1 MQIELRPLSTG
12 EMLDRTFQLYR
23 ARFGMFLGIAT
34 IAAAIRTFGGAL
46 QALAFHFLILNANH
60 HALTTLW
67 TSSASLVTIC
77 IALLATSV
85 VFAAVTRSVFALYL
99 DQPTGIALA
108 YREVWP
114 RWFRYVK
121 VTLAAGFL
129 SGWPA
134 LLVLAAL
141 VVEIM
146 LTLGHPAGSSVGRAA
161 ALGVTGLGMFIALPI
176 CVWLLCRYALSNVA
190 CVVEDLPV
198 RKSIQRSIA
207 LTKDMRGRV
216 FVLLLLVYILQ
227 LILVLALTAP
237 TLGTMVHANA
247 HIPLGITVYQ
257 LLAGFVVTALV
268 SPLYGIGLTVLYLDA
283 RTRKEGFDIELMM
296 GRTGMDAPWHG
307 TASPEASAG
316 FTAG

>member
-23 ARFGMFLGIAT
+23 VRFGMFLGIAT

-46 QALAFHFLILNANH
+46 QALAFHFLILNTNH
-60 HALTTLW
+60 HVLTTLW
-67 TSSASLVTIC
+67 TSTASLVTVC

-85 VFAAVTRSVFALYL
+85 VFAAVTRSVSALYL

-114 RWFRYVK
+114 RWLRYVQ
-121 VTLAAGFL
+121 VTLVAGFL
-129 SGWPA
+129 SGWPFL
-134 LLVLAAL
+134 LLVSAL
-141 VVEIM
+141 VVEIV
-146 LTLGHPAGSSVGRAA
+146 LASGRHDGSSVGRLAA
-161 ALGVTGLGMFIALPI
+161 VGFTGFGVFIAIPI
-176 CVWLLCRYALSNVA
+176 CIWLLCRYALSNVA
-190 CVVEDLPV
+190 CVVEGLPV
-198 RKSIQRSIA
+198 RRSIQRSVA
-207 LTKDMRGRV
+207 LTKDLRGRV

-227 LILVLALTAP
+227 IIVALALTAP
-237 TLGTMVHANA
+237 TFGAIFHSKGHVSV
-247 HIPLGITVYQ
+247 GITIYQ
-257 LLAGFVVTALV
+257 LVAGFIVTALV

-296 GRTGMDAPWHG
+296 GRTGMDAPGHD
-307 TASPEASAG
+307 ASPEPSTG